1 MGHLGWAEEKSTQ
14 LALSVPLVT
23 GPHSMLTDREPR
35 LPFPFHSPQALMAT
49 PRGVSWTTL
58 A

>member
-23 GPHSMLTDREPR
+23 EPHSMLTDREQR
-35 LPFPFHSPQALMAT
+35 LPFLFLSPQALMAA